1 MAEKKFL
8 VDLNLSGNKAKNF
21 RLEDYADNTSPTSNF
36 VGRMIYTTN
45 STNPDRIEVYNG
57 SAWKALAYT
66 DDVPA
71 VSLSLTAPDLFTVSG
86 SPAAYNGTLD
96 FEWNVVNVNTVLAG
110 PSTGSTA
117 AIPTFRSLVAADIPS
132 LESTKISDFSEA
144 VADTIGAMV
153 TSNTENGISVTY
165 DDSDNTLDFDV
176 ADFSI
181 TLTGDVT
188 GSGTV
193 TNLANVSFEATV
205 GNDTHNHTTST
216 LTGIQEFVEDTAS
229 TMITAATHSGISVAY
244 TDNSTGAGTLAFT
257 NTGVLSVAGTTNE
270 ISITEGTGTGPYTG
284 AVKIGLPTNVVVAG
298 DLKVNGDLDIVG
310 NINSFSTTTVNVE
323 DNLFL
328 LNSTVTGTPSVN
340 AGIEVERG
348 TSTNASLIWNE
359 TSDKWTAGIAGSE
372 IAIARKY
379 VTTTTGTTHTITHG
393 LATSDVTVNCW
404 LAGAQVDAAIVVT
417 DANTVTVTTNS
428 SITDL
433 KTVVVG

>member
-1 MAEKKFL
+1 VAEKKFL

-71 VSLSLTAPDLFTVSG
+71 VSLSLTAPDLFTVTG

-96 FEWNVVNVNTVLAG
+96 FEWNTVAVNTVLAG

-132 LESTKISDFSEA
+132 IESTKISDFNEA
-144 VADTIGAMV
+144 VSDAVGGMV

-165 DDSDNTLDFDV
+165 DDADNTLDFDV

-229 TMITAATHSGISVAY
+229 TMITAATHNGISVSYA
-244 TDNSTGAGTLAFT
+244 DNTTGPGTLAFT
-257 NTGVLSVAGTTNE
+257 NTGVVSLAGTTNE
-270 ISITEGTGTGPYTG
+270 VEVTNSGTAYT
-284 AVKIGLPTNVVVAG
+284 VGLPNDVTISN
-298 DLKVNGDLDIVG
+298 DLTVTGNLTVNG
-310 NINSFSTTTVNVE
+310 TTTTLNTDTLAVE
-323 DNLFL
+323 DNIVV
-328 LNSTVTGTPSVN
+328 LNSNITGTPSTN

-348 TSTNASLIWNE
+348 TSTNASITWNE

-379 VTTTTGTTHTITHG
+379 VTTTTGTTHTVVHN

-404 LAGAQVDAAIVVT
+404 LAGAQVEAEIVIT
-417 DANTVTVTTNS
+417 DTNTVTVTTNE

>member
-71 VSLSLTAPDLFTVSG
+71 VSIALTAPDLFTVTG

-96 FEWNVVNVNTVLAG
+96 FEWNTVAVNTVLAG

-132 LESTKISDFSEA
+132 IESTKISDFNEA
-144 VADTIGAMV
+144 VSDAVGGMV

-165 DDSDNTLDFDV
+165 DDADNTLDFDV

-205 GNDTHNHTTST
+205 ADNSHAHTTGNI
-216 LTGIQEFVEDTAS
+216 TGIQEYVEDTAS
-229 TMITAATHSGISVAY
+229 TMITSATHDGISVAY

-257 NTGVLSVAGTTNE
+257 NTGVVSLAGTTNE
-270 ISITEGTGTGPYTG
+270 VEVTNTGTAYT
-284 AVKIGLPTNVVVAG
+284 VGLPNDVTISN
-298 DLKVNGDLDIVG
+298 DLTVTGNLTVNG
-310 NINSFSTTTVNVE
+310 TTTTLNTNTLAVE
-323 DNLFL
+323 DNIVV
-328 LNSTVTGTPSVN
+328 LNSNITGTPSTN

-348 TSTNASLIWNE
+348 TSTNASITWNE

-379 VTTTTGTTHTITHG
+379 VTTTTGTTHTVVHN

-404 LAGAQVDAAIVVT
+404 LAGAQVEAEIVVT
-417 DANTVTVTTNS
+417 DTNTVTVTTNE